1 MKNTFTYIGLTM
13 LLLNSIIGLIA
24 SVYST
29 FNWIVNDAVI
39 ALNTLL
45 FLYLAI
51 SKIKDGFK
59 FGIGFL
65 LLVLS
70 AIQFV
75 LGLFLESYIED
86 NLLLVIL
93 LSTIFV
99 QLGALIFVSNM
110 SKYS

>member
-1 MKNTFTYIGLTM
+1 M

-24 SVYST
+24 SVYSS

-39 ALNTLL
+39 VLNTLL

-59 FGIGFL
+59 FGISFFFL
-65 LLVLS
+65 ALS

-75 LGLFLESYIED
+75 LGLFLECSIED

-93 LSTIFV
+93 LCTIFV
-99 QLGALIFVSNM
+99 QLGTLILVHNI